1 MNALYFH
8 IPYCISRCA
17 YCDFHSST
25 CLDDKSEYIDALC
38 LELKQRK
45 DYLDTKELETI
56 YFGGGTPSLLTKEQ
70 FERIFK
76 AIRKHFAISPNA
88 EITLEAN
95 PNDLNKSYTE
105 ELIHIGFNRL
115 SIGIQS
121 FNDSDL
127 KIINRRH
134 SAQEAINAVKTAQ
147 NAGFKNISIDL
158 IFALPL
164 QTIEAWEKNLN
175 QAFSLNIQ
183 HISSYNLIFEKGTS
197 FDKQR
202 QQGLIKEIDDE
213 QSLAMY
219 QLLIEKSKENGFI
232 HYETSNFAHD
242 GFFSKHNSNYWLG
255 ESYLGIGAAAH
266 SYNKKSRRWN
276 VANNAEYIQGIKSN
290 KPVFELEIIDNNTA
304 YNEYIMTGLRTI
316 WGCDLSLI
324 KQRFGGKINDY
335 FTQAASPYIKAKHL
349 LINNNKLTIAPNALF
364 ISDKI
369 MSDLMYIED

>member
-1 MNALYFH
+1 MNALYIH

-45 DYLDTKELETI
+45 DYLENKELETI
-56 YFGGGTPSLLTKEQ
+56 YFGGGTPSLLSKEQ
-70 FERIFK
+70 LERIFK
-76 AIRKHFAISPNA
+76 AIRKHFTISPNA

-95 PNDLNKSYTE
+95 PNDLSKTYAE
-105 ELIHIGFNRL
+105 ELIQIGFNRL

-134 SAQEAINAVKTAQ
+134 SAQEAINAVETAQ

-164 QTIEAWEKNLN
+164 QTIEAWEENLK

-197 FDKQR
+197 FEKQR
-202 QQGLIKEIDDE
+202 QQGLIKEMKKV
-213 QSLAMY
+213 LY
-219 QLLIEKSKENGFI
+219 TTKLLTLHVMAIFLSI
-232 HYETSNFAHD
+232 IVT
-242 GFFSKHNSNYWLG
+242 
-255 ESYLGIGAAAH
+255 IG
-266 SYNKKSRRWN
+266 
-276 VANNAEYIQGIKSN
+276 
-290 KPVFELEIIDNNTA
+290 
-304 YNEYIMTGLRTI
+304 
-316 WGCDLSLI
+316 
-324 KQRFGGKINDY
+324 
-335 FTQAASPYIKAKHL
+335 
-349 LINNNKLTIAPNALF
+349 
-364 ISDKI
+364 
-369 MSDLMYIED
+369 